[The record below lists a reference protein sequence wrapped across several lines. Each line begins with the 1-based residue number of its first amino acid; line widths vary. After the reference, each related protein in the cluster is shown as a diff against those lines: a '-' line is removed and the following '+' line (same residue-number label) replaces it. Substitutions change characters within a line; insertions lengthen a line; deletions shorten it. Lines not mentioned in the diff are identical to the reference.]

1 MNLITYPNLALDSQA
16 ELFDFNKFHA
26 KSIESDMI
34 QIMTSSN
41 GMGLAGNQVGLLAQI
56 LVIEPQRLQNKKPFA
71 IINPEIVDISTE
83 IINDIEGC
91 LSFPN
96 LWLKIDR
103 PKWVKIKYFNTDN
116 ELVEQIFEEIDA
128 RCVLHEM
135 DHLVG
140 NCFTNKVSKLKL
152 ELARKK
158 QRKLQNGRA
167 K

>member
-1 MNLITYPNLALDSQA
+1 MNLITYPDPVLNSPA
-16 ELFDFNKFHA
+16 ELFDFKKLDA
-26 KSIESDMI
+26 KTIENAMI
-34 QIMTSSN
+34 DIMAKSN
-41 GMGLAGNQVGLLAQI
+41 GMGLAGNQVGILAKI
-56 LVIEPQRLQNKKPFA
+56 LVIAPQRLQNKTPFA
-71 IINPEIVDISTE
+71 IINPEILEMSTE
-83 IINDIEGC
+83 SINDIEGC

-116 ELVEQIFEEIDA
+116 VCIEQIFEDIDA

-135 DHLVG
+135 DHLIG
-140 NCFTNKVSKLKL
+140 SCFTDKVSKLKL
-152 ELARKK
+152 DLARKK